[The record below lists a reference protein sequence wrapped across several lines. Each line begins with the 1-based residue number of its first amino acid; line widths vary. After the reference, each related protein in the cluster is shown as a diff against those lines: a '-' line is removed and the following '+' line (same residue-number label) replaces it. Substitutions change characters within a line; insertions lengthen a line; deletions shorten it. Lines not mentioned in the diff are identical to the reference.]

1 MENSTVLVVA
11 LTHKGVLLTWWEKW
25 GMGGGPESPAIGPVV
40 LLTEEMKIVIE
51 MGQVHQTTT
60 ARGGFREILSKQS
73 HW

>member
-1 MENSTVLVVA
+1 MVGEVGHA
-11 LTHKGVLLTWWEKW
+11 
-25 GMGGGPESPAIGPVV
+25 GGPESPAIGPVV